1 MSEEINGK
9 VANEIVI
16 DPGSTHSLIDW
27 ACARRLGLH
36 ISKGANF
43 QIELENGELE
53 KPKGVTKSCHLV
65 LAQTT
70 VDVKF
75 CVVDARGSYEVIL
88 GLNWL
93 KTVKAKGLFGEGLY
107 QVGKVFLRQIDKQ
120 LVEVPQDEE
129 DLGNAAL
136 IGDVEASEGSDI
148 VGTESSTS
156 EDANLDDLMAQLGME
171 DVLEEEEE
179 PLVVA
184 RSASIREELQK
195 LDVNPE
201 LNKEVHDKVW
211 ETLYEFEDC
220 FAASFTDLET
230 TPFGSFTLN

>member
-1 MSEEINGK
+1 M
-9 VANEIVI
+9 VNEIVI

-43 QIELENGELE
+43 QIELANGELE

-65 LAQTT
+65 LAQTA

-107 QVGKVFLRQIDKQ
+107 QVGTVFFRQID
-120 LVEVPQDEE
+120 
-129 DLGNAAL
+129 
-136 IGDVEASEGSDI
+136 
-148 VGTESSTS
+148 
-156 EDANLDDLMAQLGME
+156 
-171 DVLEEEEE
+171 
-179 PLVVA
+179 
-184 RSASIREELQK
+184 R
-195 LDVNPE
+195 
-201 LNKEVHDKVW
+201 
-211 ETLYEFEDC
+211 
-220 FAASFTDLET
+220 
-230 TPFGSFTLN
+230 

>member
-1 MSEEINGK
+1 M
-9 VANEIVI
+9 
-16 DPGSTHSLIDW
+16 
-27 ACARRLGLH
+27 
-36 ISKGANF
+36 
-43 QIELENGELE
+43 
-53 KPKGVTKSCHLV
+53 
-65 LAQTT
+65 
-70 VDVKF
+70 
-75 CVVDARGSYEVIL
+75 
-88 GLNWL
+88 
-93 KTVKAKGLFGEGLY
+93 
-107 QVGKVFLRQIDKQ
+107 
-120 LVEVPQDEE
+120 PQDEE
-129 DLGNAAL
+129 DLDNAAL

-211 ETLYEFEDC
+211 ETLYEYEDC
-220 FAASFTDLET
+220 FAANFTDLET
-230 TPFGSFTLN
+230 TPLGKFHIELKASAMPKKCS